1 MNSNSYVFKGKGPDV
16 ATSAVVNRIQD
27 IGEISLAGSKG
38 LVTVN

>member
-16 ATSAVVNRIQD
+16 ATSAVVNRIQG
-27 IGEISLAGSKG
+27 IGEKRLAGIKG